1 MKNDYNTPCSELM
14 DHEELEKI
22 FEEDCAG
29 KKTCQIHFNRQKGRK
44 SFDHA
49 AGLDYNSSHSNKVE
63 LDHLNKKIFPPP
75 DLNPL

>member
-1 MKNDYNTPCSELM
+1 MINDDNAPCSKLM

-29 KKTCQIHFNRQKGRK
+29 KKTCQINFNRQKGRK

-49 AGLDYNSSHSNKVE
+49 DGLDYNNDSKNVK
-63 LDHLNKKIFPPP
+63 LNHLNKKIFPPP